1 MKPRHAAV
9 LALVLVSLLLS
20 GCPTE
25 TQQKVSSQAVSTPAS
40 LGATSECDEIRSS
53 PSKTAELV
61 EEYKKCMAANPD
73 VLKSVCGGCPTKCS
87 VFMQCWNTSVVE
99 SINLGQNPP
108 AK

>member
-1 MKPRHAAV
+1 MNLPEAAA

-25 TQQKVSSQAVSTPAS
+25 THQGMSSQSLSTPAS

-73 VLKSVCGGCPTKCS
+73 VLKSVCGGCRTKCT
-87 VFMQCWNTSVVE
+87 VFMRCWDTGVVE
-99 SINLGQNPP
+99 SINVGQNPP